1 MKRKIKT
8 VLLLTVLLC
17 SLFSNTTTTTHAA
30 KSSTP
35 KLNRQKLVLGLDET
49 YTLKLKNSKKNVKWS
64 SSNKK
69 IVTVK
74 NGKLTPK
81 KAGTTKITAKT
92 KSKSY
97 TCKVTIFDFSK
108 MTQKQREVVEYAL
121 LHVGNPYRYGGSSLT
136 HGTDCSGFTMSVYKK
151 FGYRLSHNAYG
162 QLTGSKRV
170 KVSKNNLKAGDLLF
184 YGSSKRSC
192 GHVALYIGEGKVVHA
207 STPKNGILVSKYN
220 YRHICAAGRVI
231 K

>member
-1 MKRKIKT
+1 MKQNIKIG
-8 VLLLTVLLC
+8 LLLIILLC
-17 SLFSNTTTTTHAA
+17 SLFSNITTPAYAA
-30 KSSTP
+30 KSPTP
-35 KLNRQKLVLGLDET
+35 KLNRQKLVLGLDES
-49 YTLKLKNSKKNVKWS
+49 YTLKLKNTRKKVKWS

-69 IVTVK
+69 IVAVK

-81 KAGTTKITAKT
+81 KAGTAKITAKT

-121 LHVGNPYRYGGSSLT
+121 LHVGNPYRYGGTSLT
-136 HGTDCSGFTMSVYKK
+136 RGTDCSGFTMSVYKK

-162 QLTGSKRV
+162 QLTSSKRV
-170 KVSKNNLKAGDLLF
+170 KVNKKNLKAGDLLF

-192 GHVALYIGEGKVVHA
+192 GHVALYIGDGKVVHA
-207 STPKNGILVSKYN
+207 STPRSGIRVSKYN